1 MSCGRTWRAMGATVR
16 SRTSMGLWWSW
27 NSWEPAVVAQHPRPP
42 WKWALR
48 SLTSRKEHFD
58 GVLLTNEFIE
68 ICDVFSIYVYSYLK
82 KAGACTHR
90 SGTEAW
96 SLAQPYFLICQVGQE
111 NLCFSLASLLWLNS
125 SDQCPTLKPGKR
137 SKSEFQRLRRWWKS
151 LLNRNRS
158 PLRAW
163 RRQAEAKMKC
173 DELQRRHLRLSY
185 LQWRHQ
191 TTSTFGSKKQ
201 AKHNKNLRVAF
212 QVLNGIRP
220 FLSVSGGSIE
230 IFELGDADDPKVV
243 LKMIGPPL
251 KSMAATWQ
259 ETLLGV

>member
-58 GVLLTNEFIE
+58 GVLLTNEFSE

-82 KAGACTHR
+82 KAGARTHR

-137 SKSEFQRLRRWWKS
+137 SKSEFQRSRRWWKS

-163 RRQAEAKMKC
+163 RRQAEAKMKKWNATNC
-173 DELQRRHLRLSY
+173 NENTLGFAWQRGLAICNDNIR
-185 LQWRHQ
+185 QHQ
-191 TTSTFGSKKQ
+191 LLAVKNKQNTTK
-201 AKHNKNLRVAF
+201 
-212 QVLNGIRP
+212 
-220 FLSVSGGSIE
+220 
-230 IFELGDADDPKVV
+230 IFV
-243 LKMIGPPL
+243 
-251 KSMAATWQ
+251 
-259 ETLLGV
+259 